1 MKLCILSECC
11 SQLFLHS
18 LKNDNRKYFL
28 SFKLHHSTYQIYI
41 FIYLSLNKEIE
52 QYSFRKKIFVQI
64 QTHTHFFSFSQNPSQ
79 GVSFERF
86 WGQMLVYSL
95 TETIMMLLTV
105 LRYCTLYDNRLE
117 KASLK
122 VIIMRT
128 SRRTHFRLRNWE
140 GIISL
145 MEQAELWIHVHVIL
159 LLLRNLLKQIS
170 CTLRQAFCSS

>member
-1 MKLCILSECC
+1 M
-11 SQLFLHS
+11 
-18 LKNDNRKYFL
+18 
-28 SFKLHHSTYQIYI
+28 
-41 FIYLSLNKEIE
+41 
-52 QYSFRKKIFVQI
+52 
-64 QTHTHFFSFSQNPSQ
+64 
-79 GVSFERF
+79 SFERF

-95 TETIMMLLTV
+95 TERIMMLLTA

-128 SRRTHFRLRNWE
+128 SRRTYFRLRNWE

-159 LLLRNLLKQIS
+159 LLLRNLLK
-170 CTLRQAFCSS
+170 